1 MYNRLPYVSRGI
13 FSRLDIMY
21 QRLSYVSG
29 CALLFKTLVLY
40 IYQSRGTM
48 TINQPFHQF
57 YSPTIFSIQISF
69 TVENEELIMN

>member
-29 CALLFKTLVLY
+29 CALLLKTLVLY
-40 IYQSRGTM
+40 IYQS
-48 TINQPFHQF
+48 Q
-57 YSPTIFSIQISF
+57 
-69 TVENEELIMN
+69 